1 MFCSS
6 GKDTLF
12 PVKAKADWFDL
23 ITDWAESSTGCSFG
37 QVQSNFGL
45 LVFLR
50 HSSARI
56 WTKGLV
62 CVPKIPCL
70 HSPQLPAVKLLY
82 SQHHKI
88 AENFIRDFLLT
99 FSYSCFMHYLENILK
114 EKKLVYLRTLKFVK
128 GTNIFVSPFPQDPQS
143 PAGPLT
149 SPQSSDKTKPEFTTF
164 YSVLRISKDPH
175 GKSSYRTSAHL
186 CNSPL

>member
-37 QVQSNFGL
+37 QVQSTFGL

-50 HSSARI
+50 HSSAGI

-70 HSPQLPAVKLLY
+70 HSPQLTAVKLLY

-88 AENFIRDFLLT
+88 AENFVLSETYCLPFHTPVSCIIWKISWKKKNLCIWGLSNLSKGQIFLSLQ
-99 FSYSCFMHYLENILK
+99 FHKIPK
-114 EKKLVYLRTLKFVK
+114 
-128 GTNIFVSPFPQDPQS
+128 
-143 PAGPLT
+143 
-149 SPQSSDKTKPEFTTF
+149 
-164 YSVLRISKDPH
+164 VLLAP
-175 GKSSYRTSAHL
+175 
-186 CNSPL
+186 SPLHSPLIRQSLNLQPFTLCSE